1 MNLRKKKE
9 KEMSG
14 RAGSTFKESAEIF
27 PFFLNSFIRL
37 LGFFL
42 FYLLGFFLL
51 SRNFGFRAGSR
62 PSKRPR
68 VSPTTVKLGTKLGV
82 VAIVVVVVDVVD
94 VVVGRWRFLRSL
106 AGG

>member
-37 LGFFL
+37 LGFFYFIYWFF
-42 FYLLGFFLL
+42 FYFRVTLVSVPARAHQRGPEFL
-51 SRNFGFRAGSR
+51 
-62 PSKRPR
+62 PP
-68 VSPTTVKLGTKLGV
+68 P
-82 VAIVVVVVDVVD
+82 
-94 VVVGRWRFLRSL
+94 
-106 AGG
+106 